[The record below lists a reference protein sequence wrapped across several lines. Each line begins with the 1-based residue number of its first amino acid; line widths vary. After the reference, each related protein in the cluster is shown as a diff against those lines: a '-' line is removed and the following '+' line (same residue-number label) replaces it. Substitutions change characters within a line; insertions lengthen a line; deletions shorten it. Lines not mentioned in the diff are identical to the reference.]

1 MKQLLGIATSISR
14 PVPVCSHMNIA
25 IISEQITLQ
34 CSIAAGGGS
43 ARATC
48 ADSSTLPARKL
59 RTPWQLIYVE
69 IRSWHERF
77 L

>member
-1 MKQLLGIATSISR
+1 
-14 PVPVCSHMNIA
+14 MNIA

-34 CSIAAGGGS
+34 CSIAAGGVQHVRHVWIP
-43 ARATC
+43 AP
-48 ADSSTLPARKL
+48 LPDREL
-59 RTPWQLIYVE
+59 HMPQQLIYVE

>member
-1 MKQLLGIATSISR
+1 
-14 PVPVCSHMNIA
+14 MNIA

-48 ADSSTLPARKL
+48 MDSSTLPARKL

>member
-1 MKQLLGIATSISR
+1 
-14 PVPVCSHMNIA
+14 MNIA

-34 CSIAAGGGS
+34 CSIAAGGVQHLGPAWIS
-43 ARATC
+43 AP
-48 ADSSTLPARKL
+48 LPDRKL
-59 RTPWQLIYVE
+59 HTPQQLIYVE